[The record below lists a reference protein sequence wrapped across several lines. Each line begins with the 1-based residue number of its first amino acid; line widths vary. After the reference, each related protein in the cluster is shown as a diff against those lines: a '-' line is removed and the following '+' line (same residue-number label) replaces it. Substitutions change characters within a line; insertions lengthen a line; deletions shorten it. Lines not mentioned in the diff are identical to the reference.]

1 MNRTRTGIALLILS
15 HGLVGC
21 GEHGSPPSAPTAPSV
36 QQPSPPSPQ
45 PNPIQPIQP
54 TAAAVAPHE
63 GSTRGGAWATITGA
77 DFQRGASVRLG
88 DGAVTAY
95 VLDSA
100 TILFFTTAHPAGTVD
115 VVVTN
120 PGGLFTRLTEAY
132 TFAPPESFDFNGEWV
147 AHAGAEYETDM
158 RFTIRND
165 TLVSVSC
172 GGSAALTFSPPPAVH
187 DGDFSFVGDDGL
199 AISGTLVSP
208 VNAVGTINLP
218 EVPACR
224 TAGWWADKSGEAAGS
239 SFAYT
244 RR

>member
-1 MNRTRTGIALLILS
+1 MKNRTRTGIALLILS

-21 GEHGSPPSAPTAPSV
+21 GEHGSPSAPSAPSPPSV
-36 QQPSPPSPQ
+36 QQPSPQ
-45 PNPIQPIQP
+45 PNPIQP
-54 TAAAVAPHE
+54 TVAAVAPHE

-77 DFQRGASVRLG
+77 DFQPGATVRLG

-95 VLDSA
+95 VHDSA
-100 TILFFTTAHPAGTVD
+100 TMSFFTTAHSAGTVD

-120 PGGLFTRLTEAY
+120 PGGLFTRLTGAY

-147 AHAGAEYETDM
+147 AHAGSEYETDM

-172 GGSAALTFSPPPAVH
+172 GGSAALTFSPPPTVH

-208 VNAVGTINLP
+208 VNAVGTIN
-218 EVPACR
+218 VPDVTACR
-224 TAGWWADKSGEAAGS
+224 AAMWWAAKGE
-239 SFAYT
+239 
-244 RR
+244 R

>member
-21 GEHGSPPSAPTAPSV
+21 GEHGLPSAPSAPLAPSV
-36 QQPSPPSPQ
+36 QQPSPQPS
-45 PNPIQPIQP
+45 PIQP
-54 TAAAVAPHE
+54 TVAAVAPHE

-77 DFQRGASVRLG
+77 DFQPGATVSLG
-88 DGAVTAY
+88 DGAVKSG

-100 TILFFTTAHPAGTVD
+100 TIVFWTTAHSAGTVD

-120 PGGLFTRLTEAY
+120 PGGLFTGLTGAY
-132 TFAPPESFDFNGEWV
+132 TFAPPDSFDFNGEWV
-147 AHAGAEYETDM
+147 AHAGSEYETGM

-172 GGSAALTFSPPPAVH
+172 GGSAALTLSPPPAVH
-187 DGDFSFVGDDGL
+187 NGDFSFVGDDGL
-199 AISGTLVSP
+199 AISGSIVSP
-208 VNAVGTINLP
+208 VNAVGTIN
-218 EVPACR
+218 VPDVAACR
-224 TAGWWADKSGEAAGS
+224 TAEWWADKSGEAAS
-239 SFAYT
+239 SRFAYT

>member
-1 MNRTRTGIALLILS
+1 MMSRTRTGIALLILS

-21 GEHGSPPSAPTAPSV
+21 GDHGSRSGPSAPSPPSI
-36 QQPSPPSPQ
+36 QQPSPQ
-45 PNPIQPIQP
+45 PNPPQPNPIEP

-63 GSTRGGAWATITGA
+63 GSTRGGAWATIIGA
-77 DFQRGASVRLG
+77 DFQPGATVRLG
-88 DGAVTAY
+88 DGAVSAY
-95 VLDSA
+95 VLHSA
-100 TILFFTTAHPAGTVD
+100 TIVFFTTAHSAGTVD

-187 DGDFSFVGDDGL
+187 NGDFSFVGDDGL
-199 AISGTLVSP
+199 AIAGTLVSP
-208 VNAVGTINLP
+208 VNAVGTINVP
-218 EVPACR
+218 DVPACR
-224 TAGWWADKSGEAAGS
+224 AARWWADKGE
-239 SFAYT
+239 
-244 RR
+244 R

>member
-1 MNRTRTGIALLILS
+1 MMNRTRTGIALLMLS

-21 GEHGSPPSAPTAPSV
+21 GDHGSPSAPS
-36 QQPSPPSPQ
+36 SPRPD
-45 PNPIQPIQP
+45 PIQP
-54 TAAAVAPHE
+54 TVAAVAPHE
-63 GSTRGGAWATITGA
+63 GSTRGGSWATISGA
-77 DFQRGASVRLG
+77 GFQPGATVRLG
-88 DGAVTAY
+88 DGAVSAY

-100 TILFFTTAHPAGTVD
+100 RIAISTTAHSAGTVD

-120 PGGLFTRLTEAY
+120 PGGLSTRLTEAY

-147 AHAGAEYETDM
+147 AHAGADYETDM

-187 DGDFSFVGDDGL
+187 DGDFSLAGDDGL
-199 AISGTLVSP
+199 VISGSIVSP
-208 VNAVGTINLP
+208 VNAAGTINIP
-218 EVPACR
+218 DVPACR
-224 TAGWWADKSGEAAGS
+224 KAEWWAEKSGEAAGS
-239 SFAYT
+239 RFAYT

>member
-1 MNRTRTGIALLILS
+1 MMNRTRTGIALLILS
-15 HGLVGC
+15 LGLVGC
-21 GEHGSPPSAPTAPSV
+21 GEHGSPSAPSAPPAPSV
-36 QQPSPPSPQ
+36 QQPSPQ
-45 PNPIQPIQP
+45 PNPIQP
-54 TAAAVAPHE
+54 TVAAVAPHK

-77 DFQRGASVRLG
+77 DFQPGATVRLG
-88 DGAVTAY
+88 DGAVTAG

-100 TILFFTTAHPAGTVD
+100 TIVFWTTAHSAGTVD

-120 PGGLFTRLTEAY
+120 PGGLFATLTGAY
-132 TFAPPESFDFNGEWV
+132 TFAPPDSFDFNGEWV
-147 AHAGAEYETDM
+147 AHAGSEFETEM

-187 DGDFSFVGDDGL
+187 NGDFSFVGDDGL

-218 EVPACR
+218 DVTACR
-224 TAGWWADKSGEAAGS
+224 AARWWADKGE
-239 SFAYT
+239 
-244 RR
+244 R

>member
-1 MNRTRTGIALLILS
+1 MMNRTRTGIALLILS

-21 GEHGSPPSAPTAPSV
+21 GEHGSPSAPSKPSPPLV
-36 QQPSPPSPQ
+36 QQPSPQ

-54 TAAAVAPHE
+54 SAAAVAPHE
-63 GSTRGGAWATITGA
+63 GSTRGGAWAIITGA
-77 DFQRGASVRLG
+77 DFQPGATVRLG
-88 DGAVTAY
+88 DGDGAVTSG

-100 TILFFTTAHPAGTVD
+100 TLVFWTTAHSAGTVD

-120 PGGLFTRLTEAY
+120 PGGLFATLTGAY
-132 TFAPPESFDFNGEWV
+132 TFAPPDSFDFNGEWV
-147 AHAGAEYETDM
+147 AHAGSEFETEM

-187 DGDFSFVGDDGL
+187 NGDFSFVGDDGL

-208 VNAVGTINLP
+208 VNAVGTIN
-218 EVPACR
+218 VPDVTACR
-224 TAGWWADKSGEAAGS
+224 AARWWADKGG
-239 SFAYT
+239 
-244 RR
+244 R